1 MKAITLLLSGLLLA
15 ACNADYSPRFYYN
28 YIEVANL
35 TGKTISNLELQVG
48 ERDLACDTLTNNR
61 ICHVQFGK
69 RPYPQ
74 QPMQLSWQDGD
85 GKQQT
90 QQPNP
95 SVPATMTPAW
105 PLRLHLE
112 ILEDGSV
119 KTKLRQESVRF

>member
-1 MKAITLLLSGLLLA
+1 MKAIPLLLSGLLLA

-28 YIEVANL
+28 YIEIANL

-85 GKQQT
+85 GKLQT

-95 SVPATMTPAW
+95 AVPATMTLAW

-112 ILEDGSV
+112 IQEDGSV
-119 KTKLRQESVRF
+119 KAKLRQESVRI

>member
-15 ACNADYSPRFYYN
+15 ACSGNYSPRFYYN

-48 ERDLACDTLTNNR
+48 ERELACDTLTNNR
-61 ICHVQFGK
+61 ICHEQFGK

-95 SVPATMTPAW
+95 AVPATMTPAW

-112 ILEDGSV
+112 IQEDGSV
-119 KTKLRQESVRF
+119 KAALRQDSVNF